1 MTGTRPMLMVVQQ
14 VVPLKPI
21 TNVLA
26 GLSLA
31 KTFASP
37 NVASEKS
44 WILKIA
50 TMETQQMA
58 MGAVQAA
65 SLRMGTRQV
74 AMGAHLLAKWSPV
87 LDAMA

>member
-1 MTGTRPMLMVVQQ
+1 MTGTRPMLMVVQH

-37 NVASEKS
+37 NVATEKS
-44 WILKIA
+44 WMLKIA

-65 SLRMGTRQV
+65 SLRMGT
-74 AMGAHLLAKWSPV
+74 P
-87 LDAMA
+87 

>member
-31 KTFASP
+31 KTFASQ
-37 NVASEKS
+37 NVATEKS
-44 WILKIA
+44 CKLEDGYACTGGSASAKDTCAKIECGNGKR
-50 TMETQQMA
+50 ET
-58 MGAVQAA
+58 
-65 SLRMGTRQV
+65 
-74 AMGAHLLAKWSPV
+74 
-87 LDAMA
+87 